1 MFFVAVFVGLVVITG
16 PHSVSDGVG
25 ARGYPLPK
33 MPFYKATVA
42 GKMR

>member
-1 MFFVAVFVGLVVITG
+1 MFFVAVFVGLVVITR

-25 ARGYPLPK
+25 ACGYPLPK
-33 MPFYKATVA
+33 MSFHEATAA